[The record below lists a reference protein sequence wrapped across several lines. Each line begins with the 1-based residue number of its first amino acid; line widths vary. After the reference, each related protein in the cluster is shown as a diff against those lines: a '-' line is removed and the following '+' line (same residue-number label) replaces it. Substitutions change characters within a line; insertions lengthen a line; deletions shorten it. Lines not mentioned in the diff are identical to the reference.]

1 MALSQ
6 FPLVMPKAVAAI
18 VAAATAMRYLRDT
31 SGDLTWFSLEMA
43 QDSLRPAY
51 EASIEALAEG
61 AKAPEAAGVFM
72 QSIGGPA
79 TIEELQQALQGF
91 VEATAAWNTFLSGY
105 LLTLPQSCL
114 ISLVRRDLSGF
125 TGTWHIER
133 PGFIPAEHA
142 GVLRASPELSALI
155 GAFEAVGA

>member
-6 FPLVMPKAVAAI
+6 FPAIMPRAVSAI
-18 VAAATAMRYLRDT
+18 VAAAAALRYLRDT
-31 SGDLTWFSLEMA
+31 SGDLTWLALETA

-61 AKAPEAAGVFM
+61 AKAPDAASAFM
-72 QSIGGPA
+72 AALGGPA
-79 TIEELQQALQGF
+79 TLDAFGDALQGF
-91 VEATAAWNTFLSGY
+91 VVATDAWRVYLAGY
-105 LLTLPQSCL
+105 LANLPQSCL
-114 ISLVRRDLSGF
+114 VSLVYRPLGQ

-142 GVLRASPELSALI
+142 AALRAAPELDALI
-155 GAFEAVGA
+155 VAFEAVGA

>member
-6 FPLVMPKAVAAI
+6 FPAIMPRAVSAI
-18 VAAATAMRYLRDT
+18 VAAAAALRYLRDT
-31 SGDLTWFSLEMA
+31 SGDLTWLALETA

-51 EASIEALAEG
+51 EASIEALSEG
-61 AKAPEAAGVFM
+61 AKAPEAAGAFM

-79 TIEELQQALQGF
+79 SLSDLQTALQGF
-91 VEATAAWNTFLSGY
+91 VVATNAWRVYLAGY
-105 LLTLPQSCL
+105 LANLPQSCL
-114 ISLVRRDLSGF
+114 VSLVYRPLGQ

-142 GVLRASPELSALI
+142 AALRAAPELDALI
-155 GAFEAVGA
+155 VAFEAVGA

>member
-6 FPLVMPKAVAAI
+6 FPLVMPRAVAAI

-31 SGDLTWFSLEMA
+31 GGDLTWYALENA

-79 TIEELQQALQGF
+79 TLADLQTALQGF
-91 VEATAAWNTFLSGY
+91 VAATAAWNAFLSDY
-105 LLTLPQSCL
+105 LSALPQACL
-114 ISLVRRDLSGF
+114 VSLVRRDLAGF

-133 PGFIPAEHA
+133 PGFIPAEHTGA
-142 GVLRASPELSALI
+142 LRASPELSALI
-155 GAFEAVGA
+155 AAFEAVGA